1 MKMTRRTAWTLSLL
15 TVLSAGV
22 TPFTLNTTLCQ
33 PASAA
38 SSQKISAT
46 GLDTKTLLL
55 INRGQWNDA
64 IERLKTLT
72 EATGS
77 PDINHA
83 WLAFGDM
90 FMDHGDDLKALRE
103 KLQNMPNG
111 KDSAITKT
119 VEMFE
124 LIRDKKFDDAI
135 KAGNELAN
143 NTAAN
148 QVVVNMGLAAASAK
162 SGKTAEAVQYCDKAI
177 AYAPD
182 FAWGYRTVGFIQE
195 KTLKNGGAAEE
206 YYIKALDVQP
216 DSKEVRDLLSD
227 LRVARNDFDGA
238 IDVAQAA
245 IKNNP
250 RDANNYYRLSQILT
264 QQWRLREADDYLDKA
279 IRLSPDNAKYH
290 RAKASILRFQRKMP
304 EAIAEQEKAVKLSS
318 DKTFELTE
326 LAALN
331 ELAGNDSAA
340 ADNLRAAIQS
350 APVTQAAYASAQQK
364 LIQLLTRGKRYDDLI
379 KEYQRAIQVQPDV
392 ASHHLGLAEAYL
404 KQNKIDEA
412 MVELKSAAER
422 DQFDPR
428 PHRILGSLL
437 TQKGEYSAA
446 GRAYKR
452 ALDINP
458 MSTDDLIAWGYC
470 FAQEDD
476 YKNAET
482 ALRTALALQQLTN
495 ANGDRSSVLRSVGTL
510 LLTEGRYSEAA
521 PFYEEILNT
530 KHPVGTEKQDQ
541 FLLAEAKALRDR
553 TSATAKEMVDA
564 FNALLPNEQSTYRV
578 PFIDALLKL
587 GKADVA
593 LEQLAKADGQTQ
605 AQILTLQA
613 HAYRLKGDLPKA
625 TELIEKAVASK
636 DETKETQADAYT
648 EQANI
653 LLAKGDANAA
663 DNAIRKATELDTK
676 LVPAYEVLGRVY
688 LKKNDIDRALE
699 SARHAIEI
707 NEYYQPAYMLNGD
720 AYAAANKLH
729 EAVNNY
735 KRAVELYPSSIDA
748 HRSLRDAYKK
758 LTFKDEAQ
766 KEDEAISRLEKDS

>member
-1 MKMTRRTAWTLSLL
+1 MKTKHRTAWTLSLL
-15 TVLSAGV
+15 TVLSIGTA
-22 TPFTLNTTLCQ
+22 PLALNATLCQ

-46 GLDTKTLLL
+46 GLDAKTLQL

-64 IERLKTLT
+64 ISRLKTLT
-72 EATGS
+72 ETSSAPEG
-77 PDINHA
+77 NHA

-90 FMDHGDDLKALRE
+90 FMDHGDDLKALQE

-111 KDSAITKT
+111 KDSAVTKT
-119 VEMFE
+119 VDMFE
-124 LIRDKKFDDAI
+124 LIKEKKFDDAI

-143 NTAAN
+143 NPEAN
-148 QVVVNMGLAAASAK
+148 QVVINMGLAAASAK
-162 SGKTAEAVQYCDKAI
+162 SGKTAEAVVYCDKAI

-195 KTLKNGGAAEE
+195 KTLKNGTAAEE
-206 YYIKALDVQP
+206 YYVKALDVQP
-216 DSKEVRDLLSD
+216 DFKEVRDLLSD
-227 LRVARNDFDGA
+227 LRVGRNDFDGA
-238 IDVAQAA
+238 IDVAQSA

-250 RDANNYYRLSQILT
+250 REASNYYRLSQILT
-264 QQWRLREADDYLDKA
+264 QQWRLREADEELDKA
-279 IRLSPDNAKYH
+279 IRLSPDNARYH
-290 RAKASILRFQRKMP
+290 RAKASILRYQRKLAD
-304 EAIAEQEKAVKLSS
+304 AIAEQQKAVKLSS

-340 ADNLRAAIQS
+340 ADNLREAIQS
-350 APVTQAAYASAQQK
+350 APVTQAAYGSAQQK

-379 KEYQRAIQVQPDV
+379 KEYQRAVQVQPEV
-392 ASHHLGLAEAYL
+392 ASLHLGLAEALL
-404 KQNKIDEA
+404 KQNKIDEGMA
-412 MVELKSAAER
+412 ELKIAAEK
-422 DQFDPR
+422 DQYDPR
-428 PHRILGSLL
+428 PHRLLGTLL
-437 TQKGEYSAA
+437 TQKGEYAAA

-458 MSTDDLIAWGYC
+458 MSTEDLIAWGYC

-510 LLTEGRYSEAA
+510 LLTEGRYGEAA

-530 KHPVGTEKQDQ
+530 QHPVGTEKQDQ
-541 FLLAEAKALRDR
+541 FLLSESKALRDR
-553 TSATAKEMVDA
+553 SSSSVKDMITA

-587 GKADVA
+587 GKAEAA
-593 LEQLAKADGQTQ
+593 LEEVAKADGQTE
-605 AQILTLQA
+605 AQLLTLQA
-613 HAYRLKGDLPKA
+613 HAFRLKGDLAKA
-625 TELIEKAVASK
+625 TELIDKAVASK

-653 LLAKGDANAA
+653 LLAKGDATAA
-663 DNAIRKATELDTK
+663 DTAIRKATELDTK

-688 LKKNDIDRALE
+688 LKRNDVEHALE
-699 SARHAIEI
+699 SAKHAIEI
-707 NEYYQPAYMLNGD
+707 NEYYQPAYMLTGD
-720 AYAAANKLH
+720 AYAAANKFDQ
-729 EAVNNY
+729 AINNY
-735 KRAVELYPSSIDA
+735 KRAVELYPSNLEA

-766 KEDEAISRLEKDS
+766 KEDEAISRLEKES